1 MKKALCIILLFL
13 VCLNFT
19 AAAYAD
25 GGQNESGGNGSGN
38 QPSAVPAFTVTYSNL
53 PEGVSVPS
61 DDLSFLSE
69 PVSGHNNPENLM
81 LSFGTPTVNGNV
93 MTVPFVFPDG
103 YSVIGE
109 YRYSIRQI
117 AGRLMGV
124 TYDDDPFVFCVLVG
138 YGDGGS
144 IGVVASGAGSDGTG
158 EGKKIGFENIY
169 RTGTLNVTNTV
180 EGNFGDI
187 NKDFAITVTFSIPE
201 ENSIESPITYSVP
214 GADGPQTIAVDT
226 WQASGS
232 NRTTSVTIHLKS
244 GQSATFSNVPAG
256 VSYTV
261 SPTQEEGYKQTVSPG
276 PGTITAGSDASAGVT
291 NEMNGSLNAGIVYRT
306 TGTIIVFAAAV
317 IGLLALLL
325 GKRRSRP

>member
-1 MKKALCIILLFL
+1 MKKALCTILLFL
-13 VCLNFT
+13 VCLNCT

-25 GGQNESGGNGSGN
+25 GGQNGSGSSSGN
-38 QPSAVPAFTVTYSNL
+38 QPSTVPAFTVTYSNL

-61 DDLSFLSE
+61 DEVSFLCE
-69 PVSGHNNPENLM
+69 PVSGYNNPENLM
-81 LSFGTPTVNGNV
+81 LSFGTPTVSGSV
-93 MTVPFVFPDG
+93 MTVPFVFSDE

-117 AGRLMGV
+117 AGKLIGV

-180 EGNFGDI
+180 EGNIGDRD
-187 NKDFAITVTFSIPE
+187 KDFAITVTFSIPE
-201 ENSIESPITYSVP
+201 ESSIESPITYSVP
-214 GADGPQTIAVDT
+214 GVDGPQTIAVDT
-226 WQASGS
+226 WQTSGS
-232 NRTTSVTIHLKS
+232 NKTTSVTIHLKS
-244 GQSATFSNVPAG
+244 SQSATFSNVPAG

-261 SPTQEEGYKQTVSPG
+261 SPTQAEGYTQTVSPG

-291 NEMNGSLNAGIVYRT
+291 NKMDGSLNAGIVYRT
-306 TGTIIVFAAAV
+306 TGTMIVFAAAV
-317 IGLLALLL
+317 IGLLALLR
-325 GKRRSRP
+325 GKRRGRP

>member
-1 MKKALCIILLFL
+1 MKKAASIILMFLF
-13 VCLNFT
+13 CLNL
-19 AAAYAD
+19 AVAAYAD
-25 GGQNESGGNGSGN
+25 EEQNESAGSSGN
-38 QPSAVPAFTVTYSNL
+38 QTTIVPNFTVTYSNL

-61 DDLSFLSE
+61 DEGSFLCE

-81 LSFGTPTVNGNV
+81 LSFGTPTVSGSV

-103 YSVIGE
+103 YSMIGE
-109 YRYSIRQI
+109 YRYSIRQN
-117 AGRLMGV
+117 AGKIMGV
-124 TYDDDPFVFCVLVG
+124 TYDNDPFVFCVLVG

-144 IGVVASGAGSDGTG
+144 IGVVASGAGSDGNG

-180 EGNFGDI
+180 EGNIGDRD
-187 NKDFAITVTFSIPE
+187 KDFAITVTFSIPE

-214 GADGPQTIAVDT
+214 GADAPQTIAADT

-232 NRTTSVTIHLKS
+232 NKTTSVTIHLKS
-244 GQSATFSNVPAG
+244 SQSATFSNVPAG

-261 SPTQEEGYKQTVSPG
+261 MPTQAEGYTQTVSPG

-325 GKRRSRP
+325 GKRRGRP

>member
-1 MKKALCIILLFL
+1 MKKAACIILLFL
-13 VCLNFT
+13 ICLNCI
-19 AAAYAD
+19 AATYAD
-25 GGQNESGGNGSGN
+25 GGQNGSGDGSSGN

-61 DDLSFLSE
+61 DEVSFLCE
-69 PVSGHNNPENLM
+69 PVSGYNNPENLM
-81 LSFGTPTVNGNV
+81 LSFGTPTVSGSV
-93 MTVPFVFPDG
+93 MTVPFVFPDE

-109 YRYSIRQI
+109 YRYSIRQN

-169 RTGTLNVTNTV
+169 RMGTLNVTNTV

-214 GADGPQTIAVDT
+214 GIDAPQTIAADT

-232 NRTTSVTIHLKS
+232 NKTTSVTIHLKS
-244 GQSATFSNVPAG
+244 SQSATFSNVPAG

-261 SPTQEEGYKQTVSPG
+261 SPTQAEGYKQTVSPG

-306 TGTIIVFAAAV
+306 TGTMIVFAAAV
-317 IGLLALLL
+317 IGLLALLR
-325 GKRRSRP
+325 GKRRGRP

>member
-1 MKKALCIILLFL
+1 MKKAACIILLFL

-25 GGQNESGGNGSGN
+25 GGQNGSGGSSSGN
-38 QPSAVPAFTVTYSNL
+38 QPSTVPAFTATYSNL
-53 PEGVSVPS
+53 PDGVSIPS
-61 DDLSFLSE
+61 NEGSFICE
-69 PVSGHNNPENLM
+69 PVSGYNNPEDLM
-81 LSFGTPTVNGNV
+81 LSFGTPTVSGSV

-103 YSVIGE
+103 YSEIGE
-109 YRYSIRQI
+109 YRYSIRQNTGTI
-117 AGRLMGV
+117 MGV
-124 TYDDDPFVFCVLVG
+124 
-138 YGDGGS
+138 
-144 IGVVASGAGSDGTG
+144 AGSDGTG

-169 RTGTLNVTNTV
+169 RTGILNVTNTV
-180 EGNFGDI
+180 EGNIGDRD
-187 NKDFAITVTFSIPE
+187 KDFAITVTFSIPE
-201 ENSIESPITYSVP
+201 ESSIESPITYSVP
-214 GADGPQTIAVDT
+214 GVDGPQTIAVDT
-226 WQASGS
+226 WQPSGS

-276 PGTITAGSDASAGVT
+276 PGTITAGSDVSAGVT
-291 NEMNGSLNAGIVYRT
+291 NKMDGSLNAGIVYRT